1 MADADALHALIQ
13 GNVDDIHRPRVT
25 DSLLQ
30 LTEKSCR
37 RRRIPIPMTIAS
49 HVTGI
54 GRLPDC
60 YVYILIQEGAGAIGG
75 LKAAVRAAFSG
86 MMPHLLN
93 QLELAVDALFQMVS
107 LIKVR
112 AADTTDA
119 QATTGNLV
127 HPMRL
132 FEACQPVVDL
142 AHNVIAKLDDRQRP
156 AQGPP
161 DRRNGGG
168 GGGGGSGGGGGGGG
182 GGGPKGPASSP
193 DRRNDQSPQGK
204 AGPGKRSRSNSGGR
218 RW

>member
-75 LKAAVRAAFSG
+75 LKAAVRAAISV
-86 MMPHLLN
+86 PRQNHLCQEN
-93 QLELAVDALFQMVS
+93 W
-107 LIKVR
+107 
-112 AADTTDA
+112 
-119 QATTGNLV
+119 
-127 HPMRL
+127 RL
-132 FEACQPVVDL
+132 R
-142 AHNVIAKLDDRQRP
+142 HRT
-156 AQGPP
+156 
-161 DRRNGGG
+161 RR
-168 GGGGGSGGGGGGGG
+168 
-182 GGGPKGPASSP
+182 SS
-193 DRRNDQSPQGK
+193 
-204 AGPGKRSRSNSGGR
+204 
-218 RW
+218 W